1 MAASLPEGVY
11 TALVTPLTE
20 QGEVDY
26 PAFRTLID
34 WQRQHGVMG
43 VVVCGT
49 TGEGTSL
56 SVEERERAIATV
68 REYAS
73 DLKVIAGTGCAN
85 LPETVRLSRFA
96 QQQGCDTI
104 LVIPP
109 FYYKG
114 VSDEGLTAYYMRLL
128 DAVEIPTL
136 LYNYPELA
144 GVDITPAVVEGLLD
158 YPHLIGLKDSSGS
171 WETVLS
177 FLLRFPRL
185 QIFVGA
191 ENLLADALASGA
203 AGCVSGLANA
213 FPELIVGIDT
223 ASRLREDTT
232 SLSERLMAVLEA
244 MNTTPFIPAIK
255 QICAWRGL
263 PKMAVR
269 PPLRDLIPQQA
280 DALHRALRSLAV
292 L

>member
-1 MAASLPEGVY
+1 MTASLPPGVY

-26 PAFRTLID
+26 PAFQSLVD
-34 WQRQHGVMG
+34 WQRGHGVVG

-68 REYAS
+68 RECAAG
-73 DLKVIAGTGCAN
+73 LKVIAGTGCAN

-96 QQQGCDTI
+96 QQQGCDAI

-109 FYYKG
+109 FYYKS
-114 VSDEGLTAYYMRLL
+114 VSDEGLVAYYMRLL
-128 DAVEIPTL
+128 EAVDIPTL

-144 GVDITPAVVEGLLD
+144 GVDITPAVVESLLD
-158 YPHLIGLKDSSGS
+158 YPHLVGLKDSSGD
-171 WETVLS
+171 WETAMS
-177 FLLRFPRL
+177 FILRFPRL
-185 QIFVGA
+185 QVFVGA
-191 ENLLADALASGA
+191 ENLLADALALGA
-203 AGCVSGLANA
+203 AGGISGLANA
-213 FPELIVGIDT
+213 FPELLLQIDA
-223 ASRLREDTT
+223 ASRQREDTT
-232 SLSERLMAVLEA
+232 TLNERLKAVMEA
-244 MNTTPFIPAIK
+244 VDAVPFIPAIK

-263 PKMAVR
+263 PKMTVR
-269 PPLRDLIPQQA
+269 PPLRDLTAPQA
-280 DALHRALRSLAV
+280 DALHRALRSLEM

>member
-1 MAASLPEGVY
+1 MATSLPPGVY

-20 QGEVDY
+20 QGDVDY
-26 PAFRTLID
+26 SAFRALVD
-34 WQRQHGVMG
+34 WQRQHGVAG

-68 REYAS
+68 REYA
-73 DLKVIAGTGCAN
+73 DGLKVIAGTGCAN
-85 LPETVRLSRFA
+85 LPETIRLSRFA
-96 QQQGCDTI
+96 QQQGCDAI

-114 VSDEGLTAYYMRLL
+114 VSDEGLVAYYMRLL
-128 DAVEIPTL
+128 EAVEMPTL

-144 GVDITPAVVEGLLD
+144 GVDITPAVVESLLD
-158 YPHLIGLKDSSGS
+158 YPHLVGLKDSSGD
-171 WETVLS
+171 WETALS
-177 FLLRFPRL
+177 FILRFPRL
-185 QIFVGA
+185 QVFVGA

-203 AGCVSGLANA
+203 AGGISGLANA
-213 FPELIVGIDT
+213 FPELLLQIDV
-223 ASRLREDTT
+223 ASRRRKDTT
-232 SLSERLMAVLEA
+232 TLNERLKAVMEA
-244 MNTTPFIPAIK
+244 VDAVPFIPAIK
-255 QICAWRGL
+255 RICAWRGL

-269 PPLRDLIPQQA
+269 PPLRDLTAPQA
-280 DALHRALRSLAV
+280 DALRRALQSLEV

>member
-1 MAASLPEGVY
+1 MATSLPQGVY

-20 QGEVDY
+20 GGDVDY
-26 PAFRTLID
+26 ALFRTLID
-34 WQRQHGVMG
+34 WQRQHGVAG

-56 SVEERERAIATV
+56 SVDERERAIATV
-68 REYAS
+68 REYAP

-85 LPETVRLSRFA
+85 LPETIRLGRFA
-96 QQQGCDTI
+96 QQQGCDAI

-114 VSDEGLTAYYMRLL
+114 VSDEGLVAYYMKLL
-128 DAVEIPTL
+128 DSVDMPTL

-158 YPHLIGLKDSSGS
+158 YPHLLGLKDSSGN

-191 ENLLADALASGA
+191 EELLADALASGA
-203 AGCVSGLANA
+203 AGCISGLANA
-213 FPELIVGIDT
+213 LPELIASIDS
-223 ASRLREDTT
+223 ASRRREDTT
-232 SLSERLMAVLEA
+232 ALNERLMAVIEA
-244 MNTTPFIPAIK
+244 VDAVPFIPAIK
-255 QICAWRGL
+255 QICVWRGL

-269 PPLRDLIPQQA
+269 PPLRDLSAQQA
-280 DALHRALRSLAV
+280 DTLYRALQSLEV

>member
-1 MAASLPEGVY
+1 MTAALPQGVY
-11 TALVTPLTE
+11 TALVTPLTKS
-20 QGEVDY
+20 GDVDY
-26 PAFRTLID
+26 PLFRILVD
-34 WQRQHGVMG
+34 WQRERGVKG

-56 SVEERERAIATV
+56 SVDERERAIATV
-68 REYAS
+68 RECTA

-85 LPETVRLSRFA
+85 LPETIRLSRFA
-96 QQQGCDTI
+96 QQQGCDAI

-114 VSDEGLTAYYMRLL
+114 VSDEGLVAYYMRLL
-128 DAVEIPTL
+128 DAVDLPVL

-144 GVDITPAVVEGLLD
+144 GVDITPTVVEGLLD
-158 YPHLIGLKDSSGS
+158 YPQLIGLKDSSGN
-171 WETVLS
+171 WETTLS

-191 ENLLADALASGA
+191 ESLLADALASGA

-213 FPELIVGIDT
+213 FPDLMVGIDT
-223 ASRLREDTT
+223 ASRRGEDTT
-232 SLSERLMAVLEA
+232 LLNERLMAVMKVVDA
-244 MNTTPFIPAIK
+244 MPFIPAIK
-255 QICAWRGL
+255 RICAWRGL
-263 PKMAVR
+263 PEMAVR
-269 PPLRDLIPQQA
+269 PPLRELSAQQA
-280 DALHRALRSLAV
+280 DMLYRTLQSLEM

>member
-1 MAASLPEGVY
+1 MTTSLPQGVY
-11 TALVTPLTE
+11 TALVTPLTKA
-20 QGEVDY
+20 GEVEY
-26 PAFRTLID
+26 SLFQTLVD
-34 WQRQHGVMG
+34 WQRERGVVG

-68 REYAS
+68 RECAA
-73 DLKVIAGTGCAN
+73 DLKVIAATGCAN

-96 QQQGCDTI
+96 QQQGCDAI

-114 VSDEGLTAYYMRLL
+114 VPEDGLVAYYMRLL
-128 DAVEIPTL
+128 DAVEIPVM

-144 GVDITPAVVEGLLD
+144 GVEITPAVVEGLLD
-158 YPHLIGLKDSSGS
+158 YPHLIGLKDSSGN
-171 WETVLS
+171 WETLLS

-191 ENLLADALASGA
+191 ENLLVDALAFGA
-203 AGCVSGLANA
+203 AGCISGLANA
-213 FPELIVGIDT
+213 LPELMVDIET
-223 ASRLREDTT
+223 TSRRGADTT
-232 SLSERLMAVLEA
+232 LLNERLMAVMKA
-244 MNTTPFIPAIK
+244 VDAVPFVPAIK

-263 PKMAVR
+263 PEMAVR
-269 PPLRDLIPQQA
+269 PPLRELSTRQA
-280 DALHRALRSLAV
+280 DTLRHALQSLEV

>member
-1 MAASLPEGVY
+1 MTASLPQGVY

-20 QGEVDY
+20 RGDVDY
-26 PAFRTLID
+26 AAFRALVE
-34 WQRQHGVMG
+34 WQRQHGVVG

-49 TGEGTSL
+49 TGEGASL

-68 REYAS
+68 RECAS
-73 DLKVIAGTGCAN
+73 HLKVIAGTGCAN
-85 LPETVRLSRFA
+85 LPETIRLSRFA
-96 QQQGCDTI
+96 QQQGCDAI

-114 VSDEGLTAYYMRLL
+114 VSDEGLVAYYMRLL
-128 DAVEIPTL
+128 DAIEIPTL

-144 GVDITPAVVEGLLD
+144 GVDITPAVVESLQD
-158 YPHLIGLKDSSGS
+158 YPHLIGLKDSSGN

-203 AGCVSGLANA
+203 AGCISGLANA
-213 FPELIVGIDT
+213 FPNLMVSIDI
-223 ASRLREDTT
+223 ASRQHEDLA
-232 SLSERLMAVLEA
+232 SLNERLLAVTEA
-244 MNTTPFIPAIK
+244 IDAMPFVPAIK
-255 QICAWRGL
+255 QICAWLGL

-269 PPLRDLIPQQA
+269 PPLRDLTPQQV
-280 DALHRALRSLAV
+280 DTLRYALQSLEV